1 MIISGLELSS
11 ATVTMLDAPIFLQE
25 MVFAVW
31 LIVRGFDASAL
42 AAGPQGLVPA
52 TE

>member
-1 MIISGLELSS
+1 MLISGLELSL

-25 MVFAVW
+25 MVVAVW

-42 AAGPQGLVPA
+42 AGGPQGLVHS